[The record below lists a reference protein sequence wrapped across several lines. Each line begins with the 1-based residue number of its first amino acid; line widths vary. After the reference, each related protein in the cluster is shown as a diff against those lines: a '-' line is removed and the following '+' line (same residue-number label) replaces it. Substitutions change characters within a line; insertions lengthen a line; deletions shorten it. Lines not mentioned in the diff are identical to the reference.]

1 MKIYDALFSAMFN
14 ILSIYINI
22 RVIKLFLPAKI
33 TKRYVTLPIYAG
45 VWLCNW
51 LLYYFLNI
59 QNLTTLSLFVGLLIV
74 SFVIFEGSAGKKI
87 TVVTVSTAS
96 CIIAENIVWEMCN
109 RGLLPVESEP
119 AGGLCAVTL
128 EFFII
133 LLIEK
138 YVRFDRYTELPE
150 GSFMNMILL
159 SGGSVVLSEIIALPK
174 HSDDMVM
181 FGLGIICLM
190 NVSTYYVYEKISESH
205 RQNMERAAMEQQVK
219 MYAKQ
224 FEVIGQSQ
232 ENLKALRHDMNN
244 HITLINTYLQN
255 KEYEVASKYAE
266 QFSESINSI
275 QEYVRTGNIS
285 VDSILNYKLER
296 IERDVGCKPEIEI
309 SVPDQSFMSDFDL
322 NILLGNLL
330 DNAAEALRKVEDKY
344 LSIKLVYARGALYIS
359 IYNSFNGKIRRNNQM
374 ILSSKEDGGSHGI
387 GLANVERIVNKYDGT
402 MKIHCKEKLWG
413 IDIIIYIKGV
423 QT

>member
-22 RVIKLFLPAKI
+22 RVIKLFLPVKM
-33 TKRYVTLPIYAG
+33 TKRYITLPVYTG

-51 LLYYFLNI
+51 LLYYFFNI
-59 QNLTTLSLFVGLLIV
+59 QNLTTLSLFVGLMIV
-74 SFVIFEGSAGKKI
+74 SFIIFEGNIGKKI
-87 TVVTVSTAS
+87 TVVTVSIAS
-96 CIIAENIVWEMCN
+96 CIIVENMVWEMCN
-109 RGLLPVESEP
+109 RGLLPVESELV
-119 AGGLCAVTL
+119 GGLCAVIL
-128 EFFII
+128 EFLII

-138 YVRFDRYTELPE
+138 YVHLDRYTELPK

-159 SGGSVVLSEIIALPK
+159 SGGSVILSEIIALPE
-174 HSDDMVM
+174 HSNDMVM

-190 NVSTYYVYEKISESH
+190 NVSTYYIYEKISESH
-205 RQNMERAAMEQQVK
+205 RQNMERAAMEQQVE

-224 FEVIGQSQ
+224 FEIIGQSQ

-255 KEYEVASKYAE
+255 KEYEVASKYAK
-266 QFSESINSI
+266 QFSESIKSI
-275 QEYVRTGNIS
+275 QEYVKTGNIS
-285 VDSILNYKLER
+285 VDSILNYKLEC
-296 IERDVGCKPEIEI
+296 IDRDVGCKPEIEV

-322 NILLGNLL
+322 NTLLGNLL
-330 DNAAEALRKVEDKY
+330 DNAAEALRKAEDKY
-344 LSIKLVYARGALYIS
+344 LSIKLVYTKGALYIS

-374 ILSSKEDGGSHGI
+374 ILSSKDDGGSHGI

-402 MKIHCKEKLWG
+402 MKIHCKEMIWG
-413 IDIIIYIKGV
+413 IDIIIYVKGV